1 MQNINENIEAT
12 QRKAER
18 VNFTLRALDDL
29 PPALTGKRAYYNDDR
44 QPGLQLA
51 VTDRGTKTFYLYRK
65 IKGKPTRIK
74 LGPFPGMTIEQARR
88 AAHKAMGK
96 IADGI
101 NPNTEKRNEQIKS
114 VTLWQVF
121 EGYKKDRKALKAKTL
136 YDYERILEMAF
147 PDWKNRPLLS
157 ITKDMIARRHSKLG
171 ERGEAY
177 ANLAMRLLRALF
189 NYAGARYEDSAGN
202 SLVPENPVRRLSQTR
217 SWYRSKRKDTFIK
230 SHELPAWFKAVLAL
244 KNEGDDS
251 TAQTVA
257 DYLLLLIFTGLRR
270 NEAASLAWE
279 QIDLKAKTL
288 KLIDTKNHENHTLPL
303 SDYLCE
309 LLTERKKNATGNFVF
324 PGEGVAGYLIEP
336 RKQVH
341 KVIKASKIQFA
352 LHDLRRTFITMA
364 ESLDIS
370 AYAVKRLANHKMN
383 GDVTAGYIITDVER
397 LRKPMQAIA
406 DFLLSAGDIKQ
417 KAEIKQLRVS
427 EPA

>member
-1 MQNINENIEAT
+1 MQDKNESTDSAVMT

-18 VNFTLRALDDL
+18 INFTLRMLDDL

-74 LGPFPGMTIEQARR
+74 LGPFPGTTIEQARR

-114 VTLWQVF
+114 VTLGQVF
-121 EGYKKDRKALKAKTL
+121 EAYKKDRKALKAKTL
-136 YDYERILEMAF
+136 YDYERMLEMAF

-157 ITKDMIARRHSKLG
+157 ISKDMISRRHSKLG

-189 NYAGARYEDSAGN
+189 NYAGARYEDPAGN

-217 SWYRSKRKDTFIK
+217 AWYRSKRKDTFIK
-230 SHELPAWFKAVLAL
+230 SHELPAWFKAVLDL
-244 KNEGDDS
+244 KNDDGN
-251 TAQTVA
+251 AQTVS

-270 NEAASLAWE
+270 NEAASLTWD

-303 SDYLCE
+303 SDFLCD
-309 LLTERKKNATGNFVF
+309 LLAERQKNVAGSFVF
-324 PGEGVAGYLIEP
+324 PGEGERGYLIEP
-336 RKQVH
+336 RKQVS
-341 KVIKASKIQFA
+341 KVIEASGIQFA
-352 LHDLRRTFITMA
+352 LHDLRRTFITA
-364 ESLDIS
+364 ADGLDIS
-370 AYAVKRLANHKMN
+370 SYALKRLANHKMS
-383 GDVTAGYIITDVER
+383 GDVTAGYIGKDVER
-397 LRKPMQAIA
+397 LRKPMQAIT
-406 DFLLSAGDIKQ
+406 DFLLSAGK
-417 KAEIKQLRVS
+417 LRQRGQVIS
-427 EPA
+427 IESARQ